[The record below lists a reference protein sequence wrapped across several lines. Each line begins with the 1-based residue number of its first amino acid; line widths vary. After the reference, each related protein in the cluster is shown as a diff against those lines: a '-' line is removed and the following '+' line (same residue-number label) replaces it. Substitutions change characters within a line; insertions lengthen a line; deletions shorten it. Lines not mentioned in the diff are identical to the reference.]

1 MSESNEQQDLVV
13 AYAGNLIDVEFAK
26 TLLDAEGIPCF
37 VQNQNMGTLMPWAVA
52 PAGIGAV
59 QLVIR
64 AADAERVRP
73 IIEDM
78 QKGED
83 DENAEE

>member
-1 MSESNEQQDLVV
+1 MSETNDPNELVV
-13 AYAGNLIDVEFAK
+13 AYAGNIVDVEFAK

-52 PAGIGAV
+52 PAGLGAV
-59 QLVIR
+59 QLVVR

-78 QKGED
+78 QKGD
-83 DENAEE
+83 DESAER

>member
-1 MSESNEQQDLVV
+1 MSENNEGKDLVV

-37 VQNQNMGTLMPWAVA
+37 VQNQNMGTLMPWAVS
-52 PAGIGAV
+52 PAGLGAV
-59 QLVIR
+59 QLVIK
-64 AADAERVRP
+64 AEDAERVQP

-78 QKGED
+78 QKSD
-83 DENAEE
+83 DENAEQ